1 MTDLRHVWRFYVLA
15 HEGKCVRFAGL
26 SCVKAGGCQQP
37 LWFAVMYVRTDVYS
51 QFMYLYQ
58 GQYRTSCSQP
68 RKFKSLNSRLHASV
82 TGPPWSLWV
91 SLPRMPPV
99 PPDESFLVT

>member
-1 MTDLRHVWRFYVLA
+1 MTDLRYVWRFYVLA

-68 RKFKSLNSRLHASV
+68 RKLKTPCQRDWPSMEPMGIVASYA
-82 TGPPWSLWV
+82 SCA
-91 SLPRMPPV
+91 S
-99 PPDESFLVT
+99 